1 MARRGES
8 DTLSTQVRERLR
20 RDVLTGLWHP
30 GEKLQL
36 AALSAHYETSSTVVR
51 EALTRLTGARLIELK
66 PNRGFFVPTLSLEE
80 LRDFNE
86 LRCRAEEFGIQ
97 LAIERGDL
105 QWEAEAYAAHHTL
118 ERTPRHAPDGSGLVT
133 EEWSIAHE
141 NFHAKLLSSCGL
153 PVLIELAAT
162 LADGNSLYRRWAVPT
177 EALLS
182 RNIEDEHREI
192 LKAATGRD
200 SQRAGELLRAHY
212 SATMEL
218 IMTAGLLPQAV
229 GGQAASKPVRPVT
242 VG

>member
-1 MARRGES
+1 MARRGDS

-20 RDVLTGLWHP
+20 RDILVGLWHP

-66 PNRGFFVPTLSLEE
+66 PNRGFFVPTLSLDE

-86 LRCRAEEFGIQ
+86 LRCRAEEFGIK
-97 LAIERGDL
+97 LAIERGNL
-105 QWEAEAYAAHHTL
+105 QWESEAHAAHHTL
-118 ERTPRHAPDGSGLVT
+118 ERTPRHAEDGTGRVT
-133 EEWSIAHE
+133 EEWLLAHD

-153 PVLIELAAT
+153 PVLVELAAT

-177 EALLS
+177 KELLS
-182 RNIEDEHREI
+182 RDIEEEHREI
-192 LKAATGRD
+192 LKAATDRD
-200 SQRAGELLRAHY
+200 ADLAGKLLRQHY

-218 IMTAGLLPQAV
+218 IMKAGLLPEATN
-229 GGQAASKPVRPVT
+229 GSSK
-242 VG
+242 